1 MRLIDAGTLMIT
13 LMDKNLDQI
22 QGNDG
27 LELCQIIAEQPTVQ
41 DIFSY
46 LDGASD
52 GLRQSNKM
60 VIEGL
65 QEIRQE
71 IERRNIADFIAVQ
84 SVIEIIDDKIKE
96 YTD

>member
-1 MRLIDAGTLMIT
+1 MRLIDANALIIT
-13 LMDKNLDQI
+13 LMDKDLDHVQAD
-22 QGNDG
+22 DG
-27 LELCQIIAEQPTVQ
+27 LELCQIIDEQPTVK
-41 DIFSY
+41 DIFSH